1 MDQGKKKRAPITPET
16 RVGELLDAYP
26 ELEDVLLEMSPSFAK
41 LRNPLLRKTVG
52 KVTTLSQA
60 ARVGGLPIERMINL
74 LRTAAGMEESLGPTD
89 AVDQGPSAKPS
100 WHDPSRITKRLDVRP
115 VLERGE
121 KPVGTV
127 MSGLNSLQPGEIC
140 ELTAPFLP
148 APLIDMAKEK
158 GFESWPVTEAPDLVK
173 VYFCKVPGSPDEE
186 PEQLV
191 DLL

>member
-1 MDQGKKKRAPITPET
+1 MDQDKKKRAPITPET

-41 LRNPLLRKTVG
+41 LRNPLLRKTVA

-60 ARVGGLPIERMINL
+60 ARVGGLPIERMING
-74 LRTAAGMEESLGPTD
+74 LRTAVGIDESLAPTGV
-89 AVDQGPSAKPS
+89 VDQGPLGEPS
-100 WHDPSRITKRLDVRP
+100 WHDPARITRRLDVRP

-121 KPVGTV
+121 KPVGAV
-127 MSGLNSLQPGEIC
+127 MSGLNALQPGEIY

-148 APLIDMAKEK
+148 VPLIDMATEK
-158 GFESWPVTEAPDLVK
+158 GFESWPVTEAPDLVR
-173 VYFCKVPGSPDEE
+173 VYFCKVPETPDEE
-186 PEQLV
+186 PDQLV

>member
-1 MDQGKKKRAPITPET
+1 MEHAKGKKAPITPEM

-26 ELEDVLLEMSPSFAK
+26 ELAEILLEMSPSFAK
-41 LRNPLLRKTVG
+41 LRNPVLRKTVA

-60 ARVGGLPIERMINL
+60 ARVGNVPIERMING
-74 LRTAAGMEESLGPTD
+74 LRTAAGIEDPLEPTEAD
-89 AVDQGPSAKPS
+89 GQQPSAKPS
-100 WHDPSRITKRLDVRP
+100 WYDLSRVTHRLDVRP

-121 KPVGTV
+121 KPVGLV
-127 MSGLNSLQPGEIC
+127 MSALKSLQPGEIY

-158 GFESWPVTEAPDLVK
+158 GYESWSVTEATDLVK
-173 VYFCKVPGSPDEE
+173 VYFCLTPGSRAEE

-191 DLL
+191 DLI

>member
-1 MDQGKKKRAPITPET
+1 MDQDKEKRTPITPET

-26 ELEDVLLEMSPSFAK
+26 ELEDELLEMSPSFAK
-41 LRNPLLRKTVG
+41 LRNPLLRKTVA

-60 ARVGGLPIERMINL
+60 ARVGGLPIEQMINS
-74 LRTAAGMEESLGPTD
+74 LRRAAGIEAPLEEMETGNQPCS
-89 AVDQGPSAKPS
+89 VKPP

-158 GFESWPVTEAPDLVK
+158 GFESYSVTEAPDLVR
-173 VYFCKVPGSPDEE
+173 VYFCKVPEPPDEE
-186 PEQLV
+186 PGQLV

>member
-1 MDQGKKKRAPITPET
+1 MDYDQKKAPITPET

-26 ELEDVLLEMSPSFAK
+26 ELEEVLLEMSPSFAK
-41 LRNPLLRKTVG
+41 LRNPVLRKTVA

-60 ARVGGLPIERMINL
+60 ARVGSVPIERMING
-74 LRTAAGMEESLGPTD
+74 LRTAAGIEDPLEVTD
-89 AVDQGPSAKPS
+89 TKGQQPSGEPS
-100 WHDPSRITKRLDVRP
+100 WYDLARVTHRLDVRP

-121 KPVGTV
+121 KPVGLV
-127 MSGLNSLQPGEIC
+127 ISALKSLQPGEIY

-158 GFESWPVTEAPDLVK
+158 GYEAWSVIEATDLVK
-173 VYFCKVPGSPDEE
+173 VYFCMIPGARAEE

-191 DLL
+191 DLI